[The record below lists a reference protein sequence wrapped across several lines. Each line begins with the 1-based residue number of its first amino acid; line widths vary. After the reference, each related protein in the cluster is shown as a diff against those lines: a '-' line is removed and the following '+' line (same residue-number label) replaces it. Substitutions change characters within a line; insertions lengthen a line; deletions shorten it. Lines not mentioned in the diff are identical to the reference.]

1 MGEDGKVIY
10 RVVID
15 DTGVERDSEES
26 GRKIGDGVGR
36 GAGAFQ
42 QAMIGAARRIGE
54 AFVDMAAKA
63 VKGVE
68 QIAQAGIEFNA
79 KMEQYQTGFKTLLG
93 SEEEAAKVMAQ
104 IREDAARTP
113 FDVDSLTQATQ
124 MLVSTGMSADSARGD
139 VLNLANA
146 IAATGGGSAEL
157 SRMAANMQQVKN
169 VGKATAMDIRQ
180 FAMAGINIY
189 GLLADATGKTTEE
202 VKDMEVSYDLLSMA
216 LQKAAAEGGMYA
228 GAMEAQ
234 SQTFNGR
241 ISTLKDNATQ
251 LAGVLTQ
258 DLFNTL
264 SGEGLPM
271 VMDWV
276 ATLLEAAQTGGIEGA
291 LAAAGTILEGLVQ
304 SFLDGLP
311 QMVNT
316 GLELLEGLLNGIAS
330 SLPQVIPVVVEI
342 ITTILTGLLQH
353 LPDLLNCG
361 MQILV
366 GLINGIINALPD
378 LIGMLPTIISTIVMV
393 LIQNLPQLIAA
404 GIEILLALG
413 RGLLQAIPQLLL
425 MLPQIIFELINT
437 FKRADW
443 QSIGSNIVTGIWNG
457 IVGLWDGL
465 VQSVQDSV
473 NRLWNSAKEA
483 LGIASPSKKFKY
495 IGEMSVEGTEAGFEE
510 GEDELTR
517 TVRTIYSNMADEAL
531 DNVVQF
537 PAPFSSPDY
546 SGLESIERNVS
557 FNLAATGTTGETVIT
572 VPLYINDREFA
583 RATAWDMGEQL
594 AWREV

>member
-36 GAGAFQ
+36 GAGTFQ

-54 AFVDMAAKA
+54 AFVEMAAKG
-63 VKGVE
+63 VQGVE
-68 QIAQAGIEFNA
+68 QIAKAGIEFNA

-202 VKDMEVSYDLLSMA
+202 VKDMEVSYELLSAA
-216 LQKAAAEGGMYA
+216 LAKAAEDGGKYA

-234 SQTFNGR
+234 SQTFQGR
-241 ISTLKDNATQ
+241 ISTLKDNAML
-251 LAGVLTQ
+251 LAGSLTE
-258 DLFNTL
+258 DLFNQL
-264 SGEGLPM
+264 STTALPM
-271 VMDWV
+271 VIGWV
-276 ATLLEAAQTGGIEGA
+276 DTLLSAAETGGIEGA
-291 LAAAGTILEGLVQ
+291 IQAAKGILSNLIQ

-311 QMVNT
+311 QMLDT
-316 GLELLEGLLNGIAS
+316 GVGLLAGLLDGFASSGALMDIMAAVMMVIRALLNALISHGPELLEAGVGLLGQ
-330 SLPQVIPVVVEI
+330 L
-342 ITTILTGLLQH
+342 
-353 LPDLLNCG
+353 
-361 MQILV
+361 LV
-366 GLINGIINALPD
+366 GLASMIP
-378 LIGMLPTIISTIVMV
+378 
-393 LIQNLPQLIAA
+393 
-404 GIEILLALG
+404 EILMMA
-413 RGLLQAIPQLLL
+413 A
-425 MLPQIIFELINT
+425 ELVLRLFDAFWN
-437 FKRADW
+437 ADW
-443 QSIGSNIVTGIWNG
+443 SSIGHNIVTGIQNG
-457 IVGLWDGL
+457 IAGLWGTL
-465 VQSVQDSV
+465 VSQVQEAVS
-473 NRLWNSAKEA
+473 NLWESAKNA
-483 LGIASPSKKFKY
+483 LGIHSPSTKFKY
-495 IGEMSVEGTEAGFEE
+495 IGEMSVEGTMEGFEDQE
-510 GEDELTR
+510 AEMTR
-517 TVRTIYSNMADEAL
+517 
-531 DNVVQF
+531 VVH
-537 PAPFSSPDY
+537 DVY
-546 SGLESIERNVS
+546 SGLSDTAQDALRPVDVSYNGYGRESIEQQVS
-557 FNLAATGTTGETVIT
+557 YTLQATGTTGGTTII
-572 VPLYINDREFA
+572 VPLSMDGREVA
-583 RATAWDMGEQL
+583 RATAWSMGEQL
-594 AWREV
+594 AWEEL